1 MTDGLSS
8 LKGRVGRRDVPPPRH
23 AAPAKTIDP
32 QADTAAPPPVAPPE
46 TKPAA
51 RQPAKARA
59 ATSELIRQTV
69 YLDDA
74 ADDVL
79 EEVRSASRRRR
90 VDANRSAVIRL
101 ALRRLKDDLSA
112 EQIVDEIE
120 RASKHADTSKPGRR
134 LI

>member
-23 AAPAKTIDP
+23 AAPTKTAD
-32 QADTAAPPPVAPPE
+32 QATDTPTAAAPPATSPVARKP
-46 TKPAA
+46 TQGRPAA
-51 RQPAKARA
+51 
-59 ATSELIRQTV
+59 SEPVRQTV
-69 YLDDA
+69 YLDAA

-90 VDANRSAVIRL
+90 IDANRSAIIRL
-101 ALRRLKDDLSA
+101 ALRRLKDDLTL

-120 RASKHADTSKPGRR
+120 RASKHADTGKPGRR
-134 LI
+134 RL